1 MGSDHQP
8 TSRAQQDVR
17 KDGTLTNLQ
26 GLRALAALSVVLFH
40 YGLMPVTTLPFQ
52 IGAAG
57 VDIFFVLSG
66 FIIALSS
73 SRSARHFLAH
83 RLIRILPAYWIAT
96 LIAAAFTLQNMDVAG
111 AWDWLV
117 QSLFYLSHPD
127 GRSPLIF
134 VAWTLVYELAFYLL
148 YWLALRAGTRNA
160 PFISLVML
168 LVLALAHPRGA
179 PGPWPLLLEFA
190 LGIMVYLAVERFAL
204 FQSVP
209 RWAGPVLAAFGFALL
224 LTLPRVTG
232 YDPDDYQGFGRV
244 LCGGFPA
251 AVMVLGM
258 VVAEHRGIAL
268 RSKLALLLGAASYAI
283 YLLHPIGVGQ
293 LLQLPA
299 SLQCYSWALCLAA
312 AGATA
317 AIAIAFHLLIE
328 VPLLRRVR
336 RALRDGLPV
345 EQRAVAR

>member
-1 MGSDHQP
+1 MDSDHQSTP
-8 TSRAQQDVR
+8 NAQQHAR
-17 KDGTLTNLQ
+17 KDWTLTNLQ
-26 GLRALAALSVVLFH
+26 GLRALAALGVVLFH
-40 YGLMPVTTLPFQ
+40 YGLMPVTSLPFR

-66 FIIALSS
+66 FIIAHSS

-96 LIAAAFTLQNMDVAG
+96 LIAALFTLQNMDVAG
-111 AWDWLV
+111 AWDWLM
-117 QSLFYLSHPD
+117 QSLFYLPHPD

-148 YWLALRAGTRNA
+148 YWLALRAGPRNA
-160 PFISLVML
+160 PFISLAML
-168 LVLALAHPRGA
+168 LVLALVHPRGA
-179 PGPWPLLLEFA
+179 QGPWPLLLEFA
-190 LGIMVYLAVERFAL
+190 LGIIVYLAVERSAL

-209 RWAGPVLAAFGFALL
+209 RWAGPLLAALGFTLL
-224 LTLPRVTG
+224 LILPHVTG
-232 YDPDDYQGFGRV
+232 YNPDDYQSFGRV
-244 LCGGFPA
+244 LCSGLPA
-251 AVMVLGM
+251 GVIVLGM
-258 VVAEHRGIAL
+258 VVAEHGGIAL

-293 LLQLPA
+293 LLQLPGSPPA
-299 SLQCYSWALCLAA
+299 FSWALCLAA

-317 AIAIAFHLLIE
+317 AIAVAFHLLIE
-328 VPLLRRVR
+328 LPLLRRLR

-345 EQRAVAR
+345 EQRALAG